1 MADKK
6 LSSVDVVNDMAF
18 IYAETSD
25 GKTVKIS
32 KADLASVAA
41 GLLPTAG
48 ISYSYVADTITI
60 NSPMRIP
67 LSEYRSNLI
76 SIYYVYNKSH
86 CNVIAHTVGTPN
98 IILNTL
104 PSPISLDI
112 ENGYLI
118 ISTSSGQYG
127 LSVGTFVF

>member
-1 MADKK
+1 MD
-6 LSSVDVVNDMAF
+6 
-18 IYAETSD
+18 
-25 GKTVKIS
+25 
-32 KADLASVAA
+32 AA
-41 GLLPTAG
+41 GLLPSAG

-60 NSPMRIP
+60 NNPMRIP